1 MARMEASCEAMKL
14 RLKATLGEVTYVTV
28 TADCWTTFRRS
39 YLAATVSWLEPSLS
53 RKSAVL
59 LCRRMTGRV
68 TYDKIADTLQK
79 SFDDCGLRGK
89 VTKVI
94 TDNSANFVKA
104 FRLFGEKDVKDAH
117 HAEDDEAFTEAVEV
131 APLLDNVAVGEARLP
146 PHHRCSA
153 HTLNLVA
160 TADASEAE
168 RHEIFSR
175 PLRSVFGTCR
185 ALWCKQGQSAI
196 AAETTIKY
204 CGKSLLRPVST
215 RWNSFFDALDCL
227 TALDCDGKDIDG
239 LCSAQFQRP
248 RDLLFM
254 KEYYE
259 FCRPL
264 VHAIFNGIK
273 KRFDH
278 LHGDRELLLAS
289 ALIPRFKANW
299 VTDLARR
306 EALAEQLTE
315 ELSHLCYRST
325 TAIGAPSAQEDGADH
340 STSDYF
346 SFAMT
351 TTSTQAARI
360 LTKQWPISG
369 DGLLASGQG
378 VANAWPMTD
387 GQWPDKGQSPA
398 SL

>member
-1 MARMEASCEAMKL
+1 MSKTRI
-14 RLKATLGEVTYVTV
+14 
-28 TADCWTTFRRS
+28 TT
-39 YLAATVSWLEPSLS
+39 
-53 RKSAVL
+53 
-59 LCRRMTGRV
+59 
-68 TYDKIADTLQK
+68 
-79 SFDDCGLRGK
+79 
-89 VTKVI
+89 
-94 TDNSANFVKA
+94 N
-104 FRLFGEKDVKDAH
+104 
-117 HAEDDEAFTEAVEV
+117 DDEAFTEAVEV
-131 APLLDNVAVGEARLP
+131 APLLDNVAAGEARLP

-153 HTLNLVA
+153 HALNLVA

-175 PLRSVFGTCR
+175 PLRSVLGTCR

-196 AAETTIKY
+196 AAETIMKY

-239 LCSAQFQRP
+239 QCRALHVPQFQRP
-248 RDLLFM
+248 RDVLLM
-254 KEYYE
+254 KEYCEVMKPLACAIDVIQKDESMYIGYLLPTITVLQLRLRHLE
-259 FCRPL
+259 NTGLQFCRPL

-299 VTDLARR
+299 VTYLARR
-306 EALAEQLTE
+306 EALAEQLTD
-315 ELSHLCYRST
+315 ELSRPCYRST
-325 TAIGAPSAQEDGADH
+325 TAIGAPSTQEDDADH

-351 TTSTQAARI
+351 TASSSISQNEASRFLQDAECTSI
-360 LTKQWPISG
+360 
-369 DGLLASGQG
+369 
-378 VANAWPMTD
+378 
-387 GQWPDKGQSPA
+387 A
-398 SL
+398 SLQRYDAVRQAFVRYNTVLPSSASVERVFSVAADIFTKKRGKMSDATFESQLLLKINKV